1 MNITVKYKG
10 KRQAWR
16 KKIREENLT
25 ICCVIILM
33 RRQRSHINVSGQI
46 WTDVYKLNDTLEATD
61 P

>member
-10 KRQAWR
+10 KGKGRR
-16 KKIREENLT
+16 KKMREESLT
-25 ICCVIILM
+25 ICCVVILM
-33 RRQRSHINVSGQI
+33 RRQRSPINVSGQI